1 MPSTLY
7 SQNLGV
13 SRPPGLCSLTP
24 RSPGS
29 QAFLI
34 SMRLGPR
41 SPSLGSRTPNLQH
54 PHISRPRNPSP
65 QLSPISGSRVGPSV
79 SYLGLQDLRVP
90 FGEETLNQ
98 ISGFTLPAPATPW
111 SQSVLQD
118 LCQAVCSSP
127 RSGHQEA
134 GELSLGGVLYPLQN
148 KRGRQVREGKHS
160 PFLEPRFPA
169 LFSSRTW
176 DPGVQPP
183 GPLGS
188 YTFNIFSS
196 PSIRRRRTGMSMPVP
211 AGRTEQKAW
220 AAPISLCWGWQSHF
234 PGVPGANPGF
244 CLKSS
249 VLRLMGTV
257 KPLRVLGGAGS
268 QRQ

>member
-13 SRPPGLCSLTP
+13 SRPPDLFSLTP

-34 SMRLGPR
+34 SMRLGPC
-41 SPSLGSRTPNLQH
+41 SPSLGSRTPNQH

-176 DPGVQPP
+176 DPGIQPP